1 MTPIHITESAPL
13 AHLRLQLLILAMW
26 APTVLYTFVWHRP
39 RAWTRMVTPREPV
52 AAFKSA
58 AVALKVASWT
68 LVAANVDVDPT
79 LALYVAWWPVYA
91 CAVALV
97 LFGQLLNYRVYELL
111 GVEGVYY
118 GTRFGKHIPWV
129 TAWPYSW
136 ISNPQYV
143 GCILTLVGGAL
154 FLPFLA
160 TVNGIAS
167 YAYLCYLE
175 RREPPLDP
183 DTSSRFEDL
192 LMRNFRRKF
201 VWSPVDEEGNNQRDE
216 SESTD
221 DAQQL

>member
-1 MTPIHITESAPL
+1 
-13 AHLRLQLLILAMW
+13 
-26 APTVLYTFVWHRP
+26 
-39 RAWTRMVTPREPV
+39 MVTPREPV

-68 LVAANVDVDPT
+68 LVAVNLDVDPT

-118 GTRFGKHIPWV
+118 GTRFGKQIAWV

-136 ISNPQYV
+136 INNPQYV

-154 FLPFLA
+154 FLPFIA
-160 TVNGIAS
+160 TLNGIAS
-167 YAYLCYLE
+167 YVYLCYLE

-183 DTSSRFEDL
+183 DTSSRFEEL
-192 LMRNFRRKF
+192 LLRNFRKF
-201 VWSPVDEEGNNQRDE
+201 DWSPVDEEGNNNNNNNNNNNELQDARIFIAQTE
-216 SESTD
+216 TPSFGRTACASTTTTRY
-221 DAQQL
+221 